1 MYLEEMFERY
11 RDWTILR
18 LFLQSPDQGF
28 YTKEIARKTGIGSGT
43 VNVFLRNIH
52 KDNIL
57 TKEITGNT
65 HVYRLNNEKELT
77 KHLKIVHT
85 LIDFEQNK
93 LIENLQKT
101 NDTILSIV
109 LYGSYANGENDS
121 KSDIDLFLLL
131 NEKKPVTTFLQQM
144 EKKLKKTVT
153 IQMMTIPEWHKLK
166 EKDKIFYESILE
178 KHIVLWGSGLP

>member
-1 MYLEEMFERY
+1 
-11 RDWTILR
+11 
-18 LFLQSPDQGF
+18 
-28 YTKEIARKTGIGSGT
+28 
-43 VNVFLRNIH
+43 
-52 KDNIL
+52 
-57 TKEITGNT
+57 
-65 HVYRLNNEKELT
+65 
-77 KHLKIVHT
+77 VHT

-131 NEKKPVTTFLQQM
+131 NEKKPVATFLQQM
-144 EKKLKKTVT
+144 EKKLKKIVT